1 MNLKSIKVIIKE
13 RWIFYLCGYLF
24 GYMVQILTE
33 GIHGWQS
40 VFPIKIMGI
49 ASAIVLGNIF
59 YNLPK
64 KMPLLKAKS
73 EALKYTIIMFVVY
86 IIIVLLRTLIL
97 AVFGFDIAP
106 LILC

>member
-59 YNLPK
+59 YNFPK
-64 KMPLLKAKS
+64 KMPLLEAKS
-73 EALKYTIIMFVVY
+73 KALKYTIIALATFP
-86 IIIVLLRTLIL
+86 IIELLRRLIL
-97 AVFGFDIAP
+97 TVFGFNIMP
-106 LILC
+106 LIL